1 MEVSSD
7 FVEEAAFDRL
17 GRGAQDLPAHVK
29 DSGHFL
35 VEGTGLAGADE
46 GSFGCVLENLGS
58 PVWLE

>member
-1 MEVSSD
+1 M
-7 FVEEAAFDRL
+7 EEAAFDRL
-17 GRGAQDLPAHVK
+17 GRGVQDLPAHVK